1 MSYIQLCSFIVG
13 VSVNICAL
21 EKNVKIRF
29 LVERLALMSN
39 DITVVTCYR
48 GRHFQRTSSG
58 ILCSYAL
65 VSSLSLVSSLPRHVR
80 HCHEVQMAVSCLLFN
95 FPLAKARINA

>member
-65 VSSLSLVSSLPRHVR
+65 VSSLPRHVR